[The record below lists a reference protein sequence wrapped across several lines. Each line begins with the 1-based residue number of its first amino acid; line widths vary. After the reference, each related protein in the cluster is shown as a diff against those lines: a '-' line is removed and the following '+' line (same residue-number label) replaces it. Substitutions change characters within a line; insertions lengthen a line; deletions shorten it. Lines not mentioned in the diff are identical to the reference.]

1 MILVGRIVDQVS
13 ETVAGS
19 QPGLWE
25 RRKLEAMRRI
35 QQVAL
40 DLFDE
45 RGYRNVTVERVAA
58 EAAVSPSSI
67 YRYFGTKEMLVL
79 YDEYDPQILDL
90 IRTSGGGAPTSPA
103 ELIRALCAAV
113 PVFLDIVLPDGYDR
127 QLRQRMEYIAAEP
140 DIKAGMTRQTE
151 DMERELRAILS
162 ERIGRDSNDLQVR
175 LAAATGAWGFTA
187 TMFHWAESGY
197 AQPLRTVLARA
208 IELLARSVGAQFE
221 CD

>member
-1 MILVGRIVDQVS
+1 M
-13 ETVAGS
+13 AGPH
-19 QPGLWE
+19 PGLWE
-25 RRKLEAMRRI
+25 RRKREAMRRI

-58 EAAVSPSSI
+58 EARVSPSSI

-79 YDEYDPQILDL
+79 YDEYDPQILEL
-90 IRTSGGGAPTSPA
+90 IRTSGGGLPTSPA
-103 ELIRALCAAV
+103 ELIGALCAAL
-113 PVFLDIVLPDGYDR
+113 PAFLDVIIPDGYDR

-151 DMERELRAILS
+151 NMERELRAILS

-187 TMFHWAESGY
+187 TLFHWADSGY

-208 IELLARSVGAQFE
+208 IDLLARSVGAQFE
-221 CD
+221 LD

>member
-1 MILVGRIVDQVS
+1 
-13 ETVAGS
+13 
-19 QPGLWE
+19 
-25 RRKLEAMRRI
+25 MRRI

-45 RGYRNVTVERVAA
+45 RGYRNVTVERVAT
-58 EAAVSPSSI
+58 EAGVSPSSI

-79 YDEYDPQILDL
+79 YDEYDPQILEL
-90 IRTSGGGAPTSPA
+90 IRTSGGGVPTSPA

-113 PVFLDIVLPDGYDR
+113 PVFLDIVIPDGYDR

-162 ERIGRDSNDLQVR
+162 RRIGRDPNDLQVR
-175 LAAATGAWGFTA
+175 LAAATGAWGFAA

-208 IELLARSVGAQFE
+208 IDLLARSVGAQFE
-221 CD
+221 SWPD

>member
-1 MILVGRIVDQVS
+1 M
-13 ETVAGS
+13 AGPH
-19 QPGLWE
+19 PGLWE

-58 EAAVSPSSI
+58 EARVSPSSI

-79 YDEYDPQILDL
+79 YDEYDPQILEL
-90 IRTSGGGAPTSPA
+90 IRTSGGGLPTSPA
-103 ELIRALCAAV
+103 ELIGALCAAL
-113 PVFLDIVLPDGYDR
+113 PAFLDVIIPDGYDR

-151 DMERELRAILS
+151 NMERELRAILS

-187 TMFHWAESGY
+187 TLVHWADSGY

-208 IELLARSVGAQFE
+208 IDMLARSVGAQF
-221 CD
+221 DSWPD